1 MTISI
6 DRQRQAIFAVSPEG
20 RAARKEAKE
29 AEARKAPA
37 IAPARQAQAI
47 ANAVERKEP
56 RPPWA
61 GG

>member
-6 DRQRQAIFAVSPEG
+6 ERQRQAIFAASPEG

-29 AEARKAPA
+29 AMARKVPA
-37 IAPARQAQAI
+37 ISPTRQAQAI
-47 ANAVERKEP
+47 ANAVERKES

-61 GG
+61 